1 MAKKIYRIISWG
13 LLVLTVLSILLMLRK
28 PSIPPV
34 ATSPEAAKSFDEK
47 IAQVEQPHPP
57 GTQQE
62 VHITEA
68 ELNSKLQESM
78 QGPAPG
84 PTGPAALESAS
95 IHLEGDRLI
104 GTFTVKVAGKDL
116 YLTLGGR
123 LGAVNGQLQFTPT
136 EIKLGSLPVP
146 VSTVESTLREKLDSP
161 EMRDR
166 MKLPDSIRDIRI
178 ENGELVV
185 VPK

>member
-1 MAKKIYRIISWG
+1 MAKKIYRLISWS
-13 LLVLTVLSILLMLRK
+13 LLVLTVLSIVLMLRK

-47 IAQVEQPHPP
+47 IAQVEANQP
-57 GTQQE
+57 GAAQE
-62 VHITEA
+62 VHITEV

-78 QGPAPG
+78 QGAATAG
-84 PTGPAALESAS
+84 GPAALESAS
-95 IHLEGDRLI
+95 IHLEDDRLT
-104 GTFTVKVAGKDL
+104 GTFTVKVSGKDI
-116 YLTLGGR
+116 YLTLGGK
-123 LGAVNGQLQFTPT
+123 LGAVDGQLQFTPT
-136 EIKLGSLPVP
+136 EVKLGSLPVP
-146 VSTVESTLREKLDSP
+146 VSAVQSTLREKFDSP

-166 MKLPDSIRDIRI
+166 MKLPDSIKDVRI